1 MTSLLFGSSFRL
13 NLNISDDGWFLYA
26 KISKK
31 NELLEYNE
39 TLNGGMSGHMQP
51 NIAIHV
57 VVLYCNM
64 EKLQ

>member
-1 MTSLLFGSSFRL
+1 MMVDFSIPKSL
-13 NLNISDDGWFLYA
+13 
-26 KISKK
+26 KK